1 MKANKTKG
9 KTDFNQ
15 LFSGMTK
22 EKDLAEKANRYLC
35 EVKGIDRAIIYNE
48 LLPKRLIGYC
58 PERKA
63 LVFPLVRGFLIVG
76 IQYLTIES
84 TEVDGK
90 NMIEGREYC
99 HEGSDIDTGL
109 FSIQKSFREV
119 IITNGIL
126 DLLST
131 GMAGVSVPSLTKVS
145 QLQLFSD
152 MNATVCFKN
161 AVERSSAVKRVLDI
175 LPKARIVTLPQEF
188 KDLNHLLLAKGQ
200 DAVKDLLM
208 KGDTMKGEREP
219 SSPKGDEA
227 YDKVVC
233 RYFQDPGPHNTDAT
247 LEAAMKRAKALK
259 ISKIVVS
266 SRSGATAR
274 KALDLFGGN
283 FSIIVVTHVTGFKE
297 PNYQELT
304 EEERKYLLG
313 RGAHVLTCQHAFGG
327 VGRAFRNKTGT
338 YQIDEA
344 IAYTLRTF
352 GQGTKVAIEVALM
365 AADAG
370 FIRTDEDVISLG
382 GTARGVDTA
391 LVLRGAN
398 THHFFDLRVKE
409 VICKPSGL

>member
-1 MKANKTKG
+1 MKANNAREKI
-9 KTDFNQ
+9 DFDQ
-15 LFSGMTK
+15 LFSEMLK
-22 EKDLAEKANRYLC
+22 EKDIAEKANRYLC
-35 EVKGIDRAIIYNE
+35 ELKGIDRPIINNE
-48 LLPKRLIGYC
+48 LLPKKLIGYC

-63 LVFPLVRGFLIVG
+63 LAFPLMRGFLIVG
-76 IQYLTIES
+76 IQYLIIES
-84 TEVDGK
+84 KEVDGK
-90 NMIEGREYC
+90 TMKEGREYLY
-99 HEGSDIDTGL
+99 EGSDIETGL

-131 GMAGVSVPSLTKVS
+131 GMSGVSIPSLTALS

-161 AVERSSAVKRVLDI
+161 AVDRDSAVSKVLEI

-200 DAVKDLLM
+200 DAVKDLLL
-208 KGDTMKGEREP
+208 
-219 SSPKGDEA
+219 KGDEMKHEKEQA
-227 YDKVVC
+227 DRKSDKTFETVAC
-233 RYFQDPGPHNTDAT
+233 RYFTDAGPHNTDAT
-247 LEAAMKRAKALK
+247 LEAAKERAKALK
-259 ISKIVVS
+259 IGKILLS
-266 SRSGATAR
+266 SCSGATAR

-297 PNYQELT
+297 PNFQELP
-304 EEERKYLLG
+304 EEERKYLVG

-338 YQIDEA
+338 YQIDEV
-344 IAYTLRTF
+344 IAYILRTF
-352 GQGTKVAIEVALM
+352 GQGTKVAIEIALM

-370 FIRTDEDVISLG
+370 LIRTDEDVISIG

-391 LVLRGAN
+391 LVLRGVN
-398 THHFFDLRVKE
+398 THHFFDLKVKE
-409 VICKPSGL
+409 VICKPSGF